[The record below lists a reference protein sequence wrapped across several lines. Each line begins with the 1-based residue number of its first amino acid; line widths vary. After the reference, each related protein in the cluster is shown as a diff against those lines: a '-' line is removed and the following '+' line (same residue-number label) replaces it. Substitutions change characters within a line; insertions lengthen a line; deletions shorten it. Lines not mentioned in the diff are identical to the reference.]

1 MAGKFLQCHKRCIR
15 EEDYKLNNRVIDEE
29 LVGPTQVYISLLLI
43 MNRPVNF
50 INRALKKGYPLPTE
64 YVGHVFGEK
73 NQLFLSFCIQ
83 CLYT

>member
-1 MAGKFLQCHKRCIR
+1 MTGTSLNRHKRCIR

-50 INRALKKGYPLPTE
+50 IKMEP
-64 YVGHVFGEK
+64 
-73 NQLFLSFCIQ
+73 
-83 CLYT
+83 